1 MLVKFTNINVSNLSI
16 FNNSN
21 FNIINKLYVTFYFKI
36 QKIKNV

>member
-16 FNNSN
+16 FNNSK

>member
-16 FNNSN
+16 FNNSK
-21 FNIINKLYVTFYFKI
+21 FNIINKLYVTFYFKV

>member
-1 MLVKFTNINVSNLSI
+1 MLVKFTNINVSNLSN
-16 FNNSN
+16 FNNSK